1 MKGKGMGIGVALV
14 SIVLSINDYLILNL
28 CWGFN

>member
-1 MKGKGMGIGVALV
+1 MKGKGMAMGVALV